1 MLDEFLQVA
10 YQTNGRKQAEFEL
23 VGMMEGLPVVELRK
37 LAEGTPIAALYGHL
51 DKTAY
56 LDSPCADGA
65 PKTFL
70 DRFQGSPL
78 FDQAVALEQQELQ
91 AEMTD
96 MQKRQERRQQNV
108 ADDTLYDVK
117 DRIRVQKRLL
127 ELELA
132 KQELGGAAAAGGAGA
147 PPAPGMTPAQ
157 GAGAPGEVPPEGPE
171 AGASAVVGKTA
182 QAKFLFA
189 DNLGREMARV
199 DFAKHAQAVKLAK
212 VGEAA
217 GAAMAKIALG
227 LGDIGGAMKGLA
239 AGGGA
244 LGKAVGFAAKNP
256 GLVGAGVGAAGG
268 ALAGGPG
275 HRLEG
280 AAGGAALGGMAG
292 GVGGRMA
299 AGQGLGAAAQ
309 NTARAGINTAMR
321 GVNTVAGKL
330 PGQLSSTVSGA
341 AQNMNQAGH
350 DLISR
355 AAGVGV

>member
-10 YQTNGRKQAEFEL
+10 YQTNGRKQAEYEL
-23 VGMMEGLPVVELRK
+23 VGLMEGLPVVELRK
-37 LAEGTPIAALYGHL
+37 IAEGTPIAALYSHL

-56 LDSPCADGA
+56 LDGSCGPDGA

-70 DRFQGSPL
+70 DQFKGTPL
-78 FDQAVALEQQELQ
+78 LDQALALEQEELQ

-108 ADDTLYDVK
+108 ADDSLYDVK

-132 KQELGGAAAAGGAGA
+132 KSEMGEATGAQPPAAGA
-147 PPAPGMTPAQ
+147 TPAQ

-171 AGASAVVGKTA
+171 VGANAVVGKTA

-189 DNLGREMARV
+189 DNLGREMARA
-199 DFAKHAQAVKLAK
+199 DFAKHAHAAKLAK
-212 VGEAA
+212 VGGAA
-217 GAAMAKIALG
+217 GVVMAKTALG

-280 AAGGAALGGMAG
+280 RRAAL
-292 GVGGRMA
+292 RSA
-299 AGQGLGAAAQ
+299 AW
-309 NTARAGINTAMR
+309 
-321 GVNTVAGKL
+321 
-330 PGQLSSTVSGA
+330 
-341 AQNMNQAGH
+341 
-350 DLISR
+350 R
-355 AAGVGV
+355 AASVDAWLRGRRSVALSRIRRVPASTRRCAA